1 MHDTS
6 STLKLTAEVM
16 LFWNAPRFTVTG
28 DRITDENR
36 DEELQEYDERGDII
50 AADDVRLHH
59 SALRLLAQKVSVH
72 LLTASN

>member
-36 DEELQEYDERGDII
+36 DEEYGERGDII

-72 LLTASN
+72 LLTASK

>member
-1 MHDTS
+1 VYDTS

-16 LFWNAPRFTVTG
+16 LFWNAPCFTVTG
-28 DRITDENR
+28 DHITDENR
-36 DEELQEYDERGDII
+36 DEEYDERGDII

-72 LLTASN
+72 LLTASK